1 MGNNERGERERKREA
16 TQDESKALN
25 LVGNEN
31 CESEMHIKMRIFDAY
46 LDFFNC

>member
-1 MGNNERGERERKREA
+1 MENNEMGVREREREA

-25 LVGNEN
+25 LVEKEN